1 MDNMKFQFASP
12 IFMII
17 FLATSFSYAK
27 DRFVP
32 AIQVDDMVITQ
43 YEIDQRAA
51 FFGLLN
57 FPGDHKKLAKKSLVD
72 DRLKKRASEKLGVK
86 IKPEAL
92 NYEMEIFANRV
103 NLTVDQFVDQ
113 LKKAGIDRI
122 TWENYM
128 QVPVIWFETVNRK
141 FATEISSS
149 INNQITENQLITG
162 SEIQVLL
169 TEIIIPVQL
178 GFEEEANAKI
188 QDLRKIKSIEKFSEA
203 ATLYSAAPT
212 RGVGGKVKWQKLSD
226 LPSALRPLII
236 GLSMGEVSEPLPIP
250 GGIAIFQLRDLRE
263 NNLKKK
269 NAKFVKYVEF
279 IFKKNPK
286 TKNLLNSDLM
296 VCDDLY
302 SFLKNTKNAE
312 LTQKNVRFSSLSENI
327 RTTLSNLDENEFV
340 IEDND
345 VTTSK
350 LIMVCGRS
358 EKETTLKSDKN
369 EINRS
374 FANKRLLNLANS
386 YLENLRQEARI
397 VFK

>member
-1 MDNMKFQFASP
+1 
-12 IFMII
+12 MII

-43 YEIDQRAA
+43 YEIDQRTA

-149 INNQITENQLITG
+149 INNQITENQLIAG

-212 RGVGGKVKWQKLSD
+212 RGVGGKVKLQKLSD

-250 GGIAIFQLRDLRE
+250 VGIAIFQLRDLR
-263 NNLKKK
+263 
-269 NAKFVKYVEF
+269 
-279 IFKKNPK
+279 
-286 TKNLLNSDLM
+286 
-296 VCDDLY
+296 
-302 SFLKNTKNAE
+302 
-312 LTQKNVRFSSLSENI
+312 
-327 RTTLSNLDENEFV
+327 
-340 IEDND
+340 
-345 VTTSK
+345 
-350 LIMVCGRS
+350 
-358 EKETTLKSDKN
+358 
-369 EINRS
+369 
-374 FANKRLLNLANS
+374 
-386 YLENLRQEARI
+386 
-397 VFK
+397 